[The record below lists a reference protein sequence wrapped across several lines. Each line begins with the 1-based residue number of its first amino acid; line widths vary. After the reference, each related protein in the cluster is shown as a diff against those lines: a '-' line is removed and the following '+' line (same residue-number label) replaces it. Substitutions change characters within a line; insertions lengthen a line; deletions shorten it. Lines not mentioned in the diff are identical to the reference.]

1 MAIAGIDTKEVEK
14 QLKEMQKALET
25 KVTGAKAGYLS
36 NDRGEKPYEEPNP
49 PTMEEV
55 ALWNEFGTE
64 RIPARPFL
72 SRALKSA
79 TARCDRLVQRRLE
92 ENADM
97 ERIAA
102 EIGLVLQDEIKR
114 QISHGDFAPNAEITI
129 KGGWMRSPNG
139 KPFYVKG
146 KKSTRPLMHT
156 GNLRQ
161 SVHWGIMTK
170 SGELLGTVKK
180 DGAGRKYATLEE

>member
-1 MAIAGIDTKEVEK
+1 MANAGIDSKEVEK
-14 QLKEMQKALET
+14 QLQGLAKALNT
-25 KVTGAKAGYLS
+25 RITGAKAGYLS
-36 NDRGEKPYEEPNP
+36 NDKGEIPYEEPNP
-49 PTMEEV
+49 PTLEEV

-79 TARCDRLVQRRLE
+79 TTRCNKLMQVRME
-92 ENADM
+92 ENADL
-97 ERIAA
+97 EQIAK
-102 EIGLVLQDEIKR
+102 EIGLVLQDEIKQ
-114 QISHGDFAPNAEITI
+114 QITRGDFVQNAEITI

-146 KKSTRPLMHT
+146 KKSTHPLVDT

-161 SVHWGIMTK
+161 SVHWGIT
-170 SGELLGTVKK
+170 TR
-180 DGAGRKYATLEE
+180 DGDKLMD